1 MSKSKTKRVAATLTG
16 ILENPIM
23 KVIKDR
29 SEDIEKVTDLV
40 KEWWRYDMT
49 SRKPGPAYVDEN
61 FVGTDLDLACFLF
74 ELAERNAVINIPQYK
89 SMRASKIKEGEA
101 ITSTD
106 NRHGQ
111 VIGLTANK
119 DVFSFSVKIKDMNVV
134 TTDGVGGY
142 RNFAL
147 TDLDGDWYEG
157 FHSLGFL
164 PTAKENK
171 FLIENKVMI
180 NDKIDFTNFVHPNRW
195 SSMFGQYYLITKELI
210 KRLKE
215 EASYY
220 GKTIKEMLDAGITYP
235 AKDKPE
241 EWPESEKIPGK
252 KVKVRSF
259 EVELEVPDN
268 DSEYPTF
275 KHTQK
280 NLVELT
286 NKRKYFTYSL
296 IPQLNFAVR
305 TVEYAY
311 YKFGNDRIPSWIQN
325 VKWEN
330 NFVVPGGRKKW
341 DRIILFQDKV
351 GELGISL
358 KKRVYETTQE
368 VSKEYDNRKGKLK
381 NYVAIVLDESGS
393 MGSIRTEVIGA
404 FNQQVETIKAN
415 SSDMETLVSL
425 VTFNSDVDK
434 PKLWNQP
441 DSSLKE
447 ISERD
452 YQPRGMTA
460 LNDAIAMT
468 IEKLQLVEDKDDPTT
483 SFLMIVI
490 TDGEENNSKRFPGMY
505 NQSIGKMIKAVQDT
519 DKWTVTFMGANQNIE
534 QASRG
539 LNIARGNAVAF
550 ASTSDGMKKASFT
563 VTKGLTS
570 YYNSRRG
577 GDTSVKNFYDDSTK
591 S

>member
-1 MSKSKTKRVAATLTG
+1 MSKSKAKRVAATLTT
-16 ILENPIM
+16 ILENSIM
-23 KVIKDR
+23 RIIKDR
-29 SEDIEKVTDLV
+29 SQDIEKITELV
-40 KEWWRYDMT
+40 KDWWRYDMS
-49 SRKPGPAYVDEN
+49 SRKPGPAYIDEN
-61 FVGTDLDLACFLF
+61 LVGTDLDLSCFLF
-74 ELAERNAVINIPQYK
+74 ELVERNAVINIPQYK
-89 SMRASKIKEGEA
+89 SMRASKVKDGEELISKE
-101 ITSTD
+101 
-106 NRHGQ
+106 NRHGK

-119 DVFSFSVKIKDMNVV
+119 DVFSFSIKIKDMNVA

-147 TDLDGDWYEG
+147 TDLDGDWFSG

-180 NDKIDFTNFVHPNRW
+180 DDKIDFTNFVSPNRW
-195 SSMFGQYYLITKELI
+195 SSMFGQYYLITKELV

-220 GKTIKEMLDAGITYP
+220 GQTIKEMLDAGVTYP

-252 KVKVRSF
+252 KVKVKSF

-275 KHTQK
+275 KHNQK

-311 YKFGNDRIPSWIQN
+311 YKFGNNRIPSWIQN

-330 NFVVPGGRKKW
+330 NFVVPGGKKKW
-341 DRIILFQDKV
+341 DRIILFQEKV

-358 KKRVYETTQE
+358 KKRIYETTQE

-393 MGSIRTEVIGA
+393 MQSISNEVIGA

-441 DSSLKE
+441 DSNLNE
-447 ISERD
+447 ISYKD

-468 IEKLQLVEDKDDPTT
+468 IEKLQLVEDKDDPLT
-483 SFLMIVI
+483 SFLLIVI

-505 NQSIGKMIKAVQDT
+505 NPSIGKMIKAVQDT
-519 DKWTVTFMGANQNIE
+519 NKWTVTFMGANQNIDVAS
-534 QASRG
+534 QA
-539 LNIARGNAVAF
+539 LNISAGNAIAF
-550 ASTSDGMKKASFT
+550 SASKDGMKKASLT
-563 VTKGLTS
+563 VTRGLTS
-570 YYNSRRG
+570 FYSSRRD
-577 GDTSVKNFYDDSTK
+577 GDTSVKNFYDDTTK